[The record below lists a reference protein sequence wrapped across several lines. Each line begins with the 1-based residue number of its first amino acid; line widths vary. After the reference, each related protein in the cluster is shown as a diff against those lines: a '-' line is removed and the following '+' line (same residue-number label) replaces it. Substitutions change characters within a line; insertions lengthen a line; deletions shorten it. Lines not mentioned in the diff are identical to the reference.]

1 VHLVRHFGAIYRAIT
16 PILTHVQIWRNA
28 SEADAVVSPSELGY
42 WRASRSAG
50 LIVLLPTLGF
60 SVVAFV
66 IGRAWAL
73 LLPAIAWPLYFLG
86 LRERWWG
93 NGLGD
98 NWQYAL
104 AGVTLLGLAAAA
116 AGLMLRALVFGA
128 DSRRR
133 RPAGHRS

>member
-1 VHLVRHFGAIYRAIT
+1 VLKFAAAGAA
-16 PILTHVQIWRNA
+16 A
-28 SEADAVVSPSELGY
+28 AVVSPSELCY
-42 WRASRSAG
+42 WRASHSTG

-73 LLPAIAWPLYFLG
+73 LVPAIAWPLYFLG

-98 NWQYAL
+98 RWQYAL
-104 AGVTLLGLAAAA
+104 GGMTLLGLAAAA
-116 AGLMLRALVFGA
+116 AGLMLRALVFSA

-133 RPAGHRS
+133 RAAGHRS